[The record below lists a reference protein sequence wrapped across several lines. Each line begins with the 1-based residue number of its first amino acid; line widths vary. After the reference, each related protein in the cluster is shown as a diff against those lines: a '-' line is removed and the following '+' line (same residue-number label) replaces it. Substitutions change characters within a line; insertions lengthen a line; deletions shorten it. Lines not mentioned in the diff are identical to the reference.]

1 LAISCCIIII
11 VQSKLT
17 LFKHFKVTQNTIYT
31 FNLLDKRVVKDK
43 VNIVEAGILTGD
55 DGSLVSQAHVGV
67 IVVESYLAGEIG
79 HLFFGS
85 CSNEETVEAV
95 GLKFS
100 THHSEE

>member
-1 LAISCCIIII
+1 M
-11 VQSKLT
+11 
-17 LFKHFKVTQNTIYT
+17 FKHFKVAPNKVFT
-31 FNLLDKRVVKDK
+31 FNLLDKQVVKDK
-43 VNIVEAGILTGD
+43 VDIVKAGILTGD